1 MTRMLLAFTVLAAL
15 AAVGCHR
22 HDEAPIAAEARASTH
37 DSELSSPRPILH
49 VRNFAASVAYYRD
62 ALGFK
67 LQWDHGSPPD
77 FGAVSRGDA
86 VLFLCEA
93 CTSSRGAWNMI
104 FARNVDKLH
113 DELRQRRA
121 IIRQPPTNMPW
132 HMREMQVSDPDGNV
146 IRFGTGLPEE

>member
-1 MTRMLLAFTVLAAL
+1 MMRMMLVLSAL
-15 AAVGCHR
+15 TALGCHR
-22 HDEAPIAAEARASTH
+22 TDETPIAAMAKASTH
-37 DSELSSPRPILH
+37 DSELSPPRPILH
-49 VRNFAASVAYYRD
+49 VRNFAASTAYYRD

-67 LQWDHGSPPD
+67 LEWDWGTPPD

-86 VLFLCEA
+86 VIFLCEA
-93 CTSSRGAWNMI
+93 CASSLGAWNMI

-132 HMREMQVSDPDGNV
+132 GMREMQVSDPDGNV